1 VLSLRTTA
9 VLRASA
15 VTLGVSTTT
24 SHHQQQQQQRQRQ
37 QLARAALVVTGQCAV
52 LAGTAH
58 SWRLHRPA
66 ITPAGSLHCSSTA
79 TSSNITRPAAARPA

>member
-24 SHHQQQQQQRQRQ
+24 SHHQQQQQRQRQ
-37 QLARAALVVTGQCAV
+37 QLARAALVVSGQCAV

-58 SWRLHRPA
+58 SWPLQRPA
-66 ITPAGSLHCSSTA
+66 ITPAGSLH
-79 TSSNITRPAAARPA
+79 